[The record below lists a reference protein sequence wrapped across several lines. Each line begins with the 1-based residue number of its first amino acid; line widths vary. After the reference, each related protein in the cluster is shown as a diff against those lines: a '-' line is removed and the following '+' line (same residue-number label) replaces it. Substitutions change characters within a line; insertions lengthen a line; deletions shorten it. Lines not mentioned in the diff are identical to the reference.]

1 MSSAAPSLRLASA
14 AAPANPW
21 PVSVRLCLLPAL
33 AAAAWHVLLL
43 AGYLLPFGGDPSVLV
58 CTAKGS
64 AGRWPYEAISI
75 GFGRDG
81 FDGQFYYAL
90 ARNPWRLHGEPLDR
104 PAYRHARLLYP
115 ALAWLLSG
123 GGDPVRLLLALPALN
138 VLAAAG
144 LAWLGTLL
152 AIRHGRSAWWGF
164 LLPLVV
170 NVALPAMR
178 DLTDP
183 LAALTACG
191 LLTAWL
197 LRWRAWVVFA
207 WAAAAMLA
215 REQNAVV
222 VLVVLAATL
231 CHRRWRTAAGLVAS
245 LLLLVGWFAVL
256 TVAYGSAPF
265 GSDNVGLPFAGMLD
279 HWVRPD
285 GFASTRARAGQALGM
300 LTLGVQMGLCVATA
314 FFRANRSV
322 KLLALAGALLAVVA
336 GPAVYGDEWSY
347 LRVFYW
353 MPLGVW
359 VGSITSGLRWPVILL
374 SPVVVWPCLMVERAL
389 RVWLK

>member
-1 MSSAAPSLRLASA
+1 
-14 AAPANPW
+14 
-21 PVSVRLCLLPAL
+21 
-33 AAAAWHVLLL
+33 
-43 AGYLLPFGGDPSVLV
+43 
-58 CTAKGS
+58 
-64 AGRWPYEAISI
+64 
-75 GFGRDG
+75 
-81 FDGQFYYAL
+81 
-90 ARNPWRLHGEPLDR
+90 
-104 PAYRHARLLYP
+104 
-115 ALAWLLSG
+115 
-123 GGDPVRLLLALPALN
+123 
-138 VLAAAG
+138 
-144 LAWLGTLL
+144 
-152 AIRHGRSAWWGF
+152 
-164 LLPLVV
+164 
-170 NVALPAMR
+170 
-178 DLTDP
+178 
-183 LAALTACG
+183 
-191 LLTAWL
+191 
-197 LRWRAWVVFA
+197 
-207 WAAAAMLA
+207 MLA